1 MRPQGEEITF
11 LIYTGAERST
21 EQYIPKGCRVSK
33 ETAFI
38 VGAKGEP
45 FKVLVLKDV
54 EIKSEHEICLSD
66 LLVVSEAE
74 NNLLGRDLIVMFGIN
89 LEVK

>member
-1 MRPQGEEITF
+1 M
-11 LIYTGAERST
+11 
-21 EQYIPKGCRVSK
+21 SK

-38 VGAKGEP
+38 VGAKGES

-74 NNLLGRDLIVMFGIN
+74 NNLLGRDLIGIN

>member
-1 MRPQGEEITF
+1 M
-11 LIYTGAERST
+11 
-21 EQYIPKGCRVSK
+21 SK
-33 ETAFI
+33 KTAFI

>member
-1 MRPQGEEITF
+1 M
-11 LIYTGAERST
+11 
-21 EQYIPKGCRVSK
+21 SK